1 MNAPNMKVS
10 ELTIEQLQE
19 LIRDSFEQV
28 MAELLDPDRGLELTD
43 ELQERLLRPGELS
56 DRGMPIEEAAKR
68 LGLEW

>member
-1 MNAPNMKVS
+1 MDVAGMKVS
-10 ELTIEQLQE
+10 ELTVEQLQE
-19 LIRDSFEQV
+19 LIRNSVEQV

-43 ELQERLLRPGELS
+43 ELQERLLRQGELS